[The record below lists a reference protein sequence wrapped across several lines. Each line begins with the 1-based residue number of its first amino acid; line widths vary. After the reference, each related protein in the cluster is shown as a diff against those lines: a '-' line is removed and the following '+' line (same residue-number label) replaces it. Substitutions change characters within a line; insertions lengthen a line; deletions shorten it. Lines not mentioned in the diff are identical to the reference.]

1 MYNNI
6 NKNSKKNS
14 NKAWS
19 PKPEKP
25 MRQKS
30 DKEKFFD
37 KMEKTNKGFYV
48 RAVVPKSLPDNL
60 TYTQNGAVA
69 YSTTS
74 SALLDM
80 FTKLASYRSLDE
92 KQIVTDW
99 RKAFNENPY
108 LAMRFLGYT
117 MDIRCGAGE
126 RRFTQIVIRDLVKNG
141 GASIAAK
148 LVPLIGEY
156 SRYDMLYQF
165 RGNPIT
171 DKAVRNL
178 ITTQIESDLKNMKQN
193 KSISLIAKWLKSCNS
208 HNAETRNLGLW
219 TAKQLNMTER
229 NYRKTISSLR
239 KYLDVVERKMS
250 SDNWQAIDYENG
262 VCSRANLNY
271 NTAFLRHDT
280 ERRQAFL
287 NALKTGEA
295 KINASV
301 ANPCDIVN
309 KYMNLNARWY
319 GLPKRADD
327 TLEGMW
333 NALPDMIPDDKGML
347 VVCDCSGSMQSG
359 IGGNTNMRCI
369 DVAISLAIYCAD
381 HLKGAFANK
390 YITFSADPH
399 IVRFGENDALLTKIR
414 KTLECQDCSNTNLE
428 KVFNLILK
436 TAIDNHSPQSDL
448 PERILIV
455 SDGEFDSMC
464 DANNIVGHYG
474 WSSSRTPVDKT
485 FMQSIAQRFKNAGY
499 KMPTIVF
506 WRVNMRN
513 STALPFK
520 MDDRGAIMV
529 SGYSTNL
536 LKMVLSD
543 KTNPMDA
550 LLEQLNVPRYDCF
563 EAAYSA

>member
-1 MYNNI
+1 MYKNNT
-6 NKNSKKNS
+6 SKT
-14 NKAWS
+14 NKAWA

-30 DKEKFFD
+30 GKEKFFD
-37 KMEKTNKGFYV
+37 KMEKTNKGFYA
-48 RAVVPKSLPDNL
+48 RAVVPKALPDNM
-60 TYTQNGAVA
+60 TYATNGAVA

-80 FTKLASYRSLDE
+80 FTKLVGYRSLDE
-92 KQIVTDW
+92 QQVITDW
-99 RKAFNENPY
+99 RKAFNENPR
-108 LAMRFLGYT
+108 LAMRFLGYA
-117 MDIRCGAGE
+117 MDVRAGAGE
-126 RRFTQIVIRDLVKNG
+126 RRFTQIVIRDMVKNG
-141 GASIAAK
+141 GASIAAE
-148 LVPLIGEY
+148 LVPLISEY

-165 RGNPIT
+165 KGNPIT

-178 ITTQIESDLKNMKQN
+178 LKSQIESDISNMKQN
-193 KSISLIAKWLKSCNS
+193 KSISLAAKWLKSCNS
-208 HNAETRNLGLW
+208 HNDETRKLGLW

-250 SDNWQAIDYENG
+250 SNNWQAIDYEKG
-262 VCSRANLNY
+262 VASKANLNY
-271 NTAFLRHDT
+271 NKAFLRHDT

-309 KYMNLNARWY
+309 KYMNQDSRWHTF
-319 GLPKRADD
+319 PSQTDD

-333 NALPDMIPDDKGML
+333 KALPDMIPDDKGML

-359 IGGNTNMRCI
+359 VGNNTNMRCI
-369 DVAISLAIYCAD
+369 DVATSLAIYCAD

-399 IVRFGENDALLTKIR
+399 IVRFKDDDTLRNKLK
-414 KTLECQDCSNTNLE
+414 KTYECQDCSNTNLE
-428 KVFNLILK
+428 KVFDLILK

-464 DANNIVGHYG
+464 DARNTVNHYG
-474 WSSSRTPVDKT
+474 WSDSRTPVDKT
-485 FMQSIAQRFKNAGY
+485 FMQNIAMRFKNAGY
-499 KMPTIVF
+499 KIPMICF
-506 WRVNMRN
+506 WRVNTRN

-520 MDDRGAIMV
+520 VDDRGAIMV

>member
-1 MYNNI
+1 MYNNS

-30 DKEKFFD
+30 GKEKFFD

-48 RAVVPKSLPDNL
+48 RAVVPKSLPDNM
-60 TYTQNGAVA
+60 TYTTNGAVA

-80 FTKLASYRSLDE
+80 FTKLVSYRSLDE
-92 KQIVTDW
+92 QQIVTDW

-126 RRFTQIVIRDLVKNG
+126 RRFTQIVIRDLVNNG

-165 RGNPIT
+165 KGNPIT

-178 ITTQIESDLKNMKQN
+178 LTAQIESDLKNMKQN

-250 SDNWQAIDYENG
+250 SDNWQSIDYEKTP
-262 VCSRANLNY
+262 SKANLNY
-271 NTAFLRHDT
+271 NKAFLRHDT

-287 NALKTGEA
+287 SALKTGEA

-309 KYMNLNARWY
+309 KYMNLNDRWY
-319 GLPKRADD
+319 GLPQRADD

-333 NALPDMIPDDKGML
+333 KALPDMIPDDKGML

-369 DVAISLAIYCAD
+369 DVAMSLAIYCAE

-390 YITFSADPH
+390 YITFSAAPH
-399 IVRFGENDALLTKIR
+399 IVRFGENDTLCQKLV
-414 KTLECQDCSNTNLE
+414 KTLACQDCSNTNLE
-428 KVFNLILK
+428 KVFDLILK

-464 DANNIVGHYG
+464 DANNAVNRYG

-485 FMQSIAQRFKNAGY
+485 FMQSIAKRFKNAGY

-506 WRVNMRN
+506 WRVNCRN
-513 STALPFK
+513 NLALPFK
-520 MDDRGAIMV
+520 QDERGIMV

-550 LLEQLNVPRYDCF
+550 LLEQLNIPRYDCF
-563 EAAYSA
+563 EAAYSV

>member
-1 MYNNI
+1 MYN
-6 NKNSKKNS
+6 NSKKNS
-14 NKAWS
+14 NKAWA
-19 PKPEKP
+19 PKSEKP

-30 DKEKFFD
+30 GKEKFFD
-37 KMEKTNKGFYV
+37 KMEKTNKGFYA

-80 FTKLASYRSLDE
+80 FTKLVSYRSLDE
-92 KQIVTDW
+92 QQIVTDW

-126 RRFTQIVIRDLVKNG
+126 RRFTQIVIRDLVNNG

-165 RGNPIT
+165 KGNPIT

-178 ITTQIESDLKNMKQN
+178 LTAQIESDLKNMKQN
-193 KSISLIAKWLKSCNS
+193 KSISLAAKWLKSCNS
-208 HNAETRNLGLW
+208 HNAETRKLGLW

-250 SDNWQAIDYENG
+250 SDNWQAIDYET
-262 VCSRANLNY
+262 VSSKANLNY
-271 NTAFLRHDT
+271 NKAFLRHDT

-287 NALKTGEA
+287 SALKTGEA

-309 KYMNLNARWY
+309 KYMNQNDRWY
-319 GLPKRADD
+319 GLPKKTDD

-369 DVAISLAIYCAD
+369 DVAMSLAIYCAD

-428 KVFNLILK
+428 KVFDLILA
-436 TAIDNHSPQSDL
+436 TAVNNHSPQSDL

-464 DANNIVGHYG
+464 DANNTVNRYG
-474 WSSSRTPVDKT
+474 WGTSRTPVDKT
-485 FMQSIAQRFKNAGY
+485 FMQKINQRFKNAGY
-499 KMPTIVF
+499 KMPTIIH
-506 WRVNMRN
+506 WRVSARAT
-513 STALPFK
+513 TALPFK

>member
-1 MYNNI
+1 M
-6 NKNSKKNS
+6 
-14 NKAWS
+14 
-19 PKPEKP
+19 
-25 MRQKS
+25 
-30 DKEKFFD
+30 
-37 KMEKTNKGFYV
+37 TN
-48 RAVVPKSLPDNL
+48 
-60 TYTQNGAVA
+60 
-69 YSTTS
+69 
-74 SALLDM
+74 
-80 FTKLASYRSLDE
+80 
-92 KQIVTDW
+92 
-99 RKAFNENPY
+99 
-108 LAMRFLGYT
+108 
-117 MDIRCGAGE
+117 
-126 RRFTQIVIRDLVKNG
+126 
-141 GASIAAK
+141 
-148 LVPLIGEY
+148 
-156 SRYDMLYQF
+156 
-165 RGNPIT
+165 
-171 DKAVRNL
+171 
-178 ITTQIESDLKNMKQN
+178 
-193 KSISLIAKWLKSCNS
+193 SISLLAKWLPSINS
-208 HNAETRNLGLW
+208 HNTQTRRNALRI
-219 TAKQLNMTER
+219 AKQINMSER
-229 NYRKTISSLR
+229 AYRKNIAALR

-250 SDNWQAIDYENG
+250 SDNWAAIDYET
-262 VCSRANLNY
+262 VPSKANLNY
-271 NTAFLRHDT
+271 NKAFLRHDT

-287 NALKTGEA
+287 AALKTGEA

-319 GLPKRADD
+319 GLPNMADD

-333 NALPDMIPDDKGML
+333 KALPDMIPDDKGML

-369 DVAISLAIYCAD
+369 DVAMSLAIYCAD

-399 IVRFGENDALLTKIR
+399 IVRFNDNDSLCNKLR

-428 KVFNLILK
+428 KVFDLILK
-436 TAIDNHSPQSDL
+436 TAVNNHSPQSDL

-474 WSSSRTPVDKT
+474 WVSSRTPVDKT
-485 FMQSIAQRFKNAGY
+485 FMQKINQRFKNAGY
-499 KMPTIVF
+499 KMPTIIH
-506 WRVNMRN
+506 WRVSARAT
-513 STALPFK
+513 TALPFK

>member
-30 DKEKFFD
+30 GKEKFFD
-37 KMEKTNKGFYV
+37 KIEKTNKGFYV
-48 RAVVPKSLPDNL
+48 RAVVPKSLPDNMA
-60 TYTQNGAVA
+60 YTTNGAVA

-80 FTKLASYRSLDE
+80 FTKLVSYRSLDE
-92 KQIVTDW
+92 QQIVTDW

-126 RRFTQIVIRDLVKNG
+126 RRFTQIVIRDLVNNG

-165 RGNPIT
+165 KGNPIT

-178 ITTQIESDLKNMKQN
+178 LTAQIESDLKNMKQN

-250 SDNWQAIDYENG
+250 SDNWQSIDYEKTP
-262 VCSRANLNY
+262 SKANLNY
-271 NTAFLRHDT
+271 NKAFLRHDT

-287 NALKTGEA
+287 AALKTGEA

-309 KYMNLNARWY
+309 KYMNLNDRWY
-319 GLPKRADD
+319 GLPQRADD

-333 NALPDMIPDDKGML
+333 KALPDMIPDDKGML

-369 DVAISLAIYCAD
+369 DVAMSLAIYCAE

-390 YITFSADPH
+390 YITFSAAPH
-399 IVRFGENDALLTKIR
+399 IVRFGENDTLCQKLV
-414 KTLECQDCSNTNLE
+414 KTLACQDCSNTNLE
-428 KVFNLILK
+428 KVFDLILK

-464 DANNIVGHYG
+464 DANNAVNRYG

-485 FMQSIAQRFKNAGY
+485 FMQKINQRFKNAGY
-499 KMPTIVF
+499 KMPIITF
-506 WRVNMRN
+506 WRVNCSNRL
-513 STALPFK
+513 ALPFK
-520 MDDRGAIMV
+520 VDDRGCIMV

-563 EAAYSA
+563 EAAYNA

>member
-30 DKEKFFD
+30 GKEKFFD

-60 TYTQNGAVA
+60 TYTTNGAVA

-80 FTKLASYRSLDE
+80 FTKLVSYRSLDE

-271 NTAFLRHDT
+271 NKAFLRHDT

-319 GLPKRADD
+319 GLPQRADD

-333 NALPDMIPDDKGML
+333 KALPDMIPDDKGML

-359 IGGNTNMRCI
+359 IGSNTNMRCI
-369 DVAISLAIYCAD
+369 DVAMSLAIYCAD

-399 IVRFGENDALLTKIR
+399 IVRFNDNDSLCNKLR

-428 KVFNLILK
+428 KVFDLILK

-464 DANNIVGHYG
+464 DADNILGCYG
-474 WSSSRTPVDKT
+474 WTSSRKRVDKT
-485 FMQSIAQRFKNAGY
+485 FMQSIAKRFKNAGY

-506 WRVNMRN
+506 WRVNMSN
-513 STALPFK
+513 KTALPFK

-550 LLEQLNVPRYDCF
+550 LLEQLNIPRYDCF